1 MKSNEE
7 LINSSLS
14 KIESWVEQGCT
25 DKEIAEKIG
34 VSYSSFRR
42 YKSQNSALKEAIAQ
56 GKNKKN
62 ELVEQA
68 LFKCCTG

>member
-1 MKSNEE
+1 MLNKGGVKMKSNEE

-34 VSYSSFRR
+34 VSYSSFSR
-42 YKSQNSALKEAIAQ
+42 
-56 GKNKKN
+56 
-62 ELVEQA
+62 
-68 LFKCCTG
+68 